1 MLHAK
6 FQDHWTSGSEEEDFL
21 WFLPYMGMVAILII

>member
-6 FQDHWTSGSEEEDFL
+6 FQDHWPSGSGGDFL
-21 WFLPYMGMVAILII
+21 RFLLFIAMAAILVI